1 MNIVHHSIFALA
13 VAAAMREPFNPKDY
27 VCPGPKGSDGRSLLT
42 QEENMKS
49 FTRFE
54 LASRSTNELRALLR
68 ETFNELVF
76 SRPDTAQRRNA
87 LASLETIRAELAARL
102 DGP

>member
-1 MNIVHHSIFALA
+1 MIASGAH
-13 VAAAMREPFNPKDY
+13 
-27 VCPGPKGSDGRSLLT
+27 KGSDGRSLLT
-42 QEENMKS
+42 QEENMKL

-68 ETFNELVF
+68 ETFNELAR

-87 LASLETIRAELAARL
+87 LASLETICAELAARP